1 MKDYM
6 KEIEARKKEKAEQLQ
21 GVDAEIASINVAIDK
36 EGGTASQALSSG
48 DQGAFAVARAQIDYL
63 KGRRDLL
70 RKDRAATEAAP
81 IMSAAEG
88 RAAIL
93 EIDREVKADREALA
107 REAVREIDSVIDG
120 LQTKLEQLQA
130 KNAVV
135 EKIAKESGADPVN
148 VARGSETVFHVLTMI
163 AGSRELHLLREWLR
177 TF

>member
-1 MKDYM
+1 MKDYT

-21 GVDAEIASINVAIDK
+21 WIDTEIAKINVAIDK
-36 EGGTASQALSSG
+36 EDSSASEALSSG
-48 DQGAFAVARAQIDYL
+48 DQGAFTIARAQVDYL
-63 KGRRDLL
+63 KGRKEFLQKEREEI
-70 RKDRAATEAAP
+70 AAAP
-81 IMSAAEG
+81 VLDPKEG

-107 REAVREIDSVIDG
+107 REAVQEIDSVIDG

-135 EKIAKESGADPVN
+135 EKIAQASGADPVN
-148 VARGSETVFHVLTMI
+148 VARGSEAVYHVLTMI

-177 TF
+177 AF

>member
-21 GVDAEIASINVAIDK
+21 GIDNEIAKINVAIDK
-36 EGGTASQALSSG
+36 EGSAATHALSSG
-48 DQGAFAVARAQIDYL
+48 DQGAFAVARAQVDYL

-70 RKDRAATEAAP
+70 QKDRAALEAAP
-81 IMSAAEG
+81 IMDLKEG

-107 REAVREIDSVIDG
+107 REAVQEIDSIIDG
-120 LQTKLEQLQA
+120 LQTKLERLQA
-130 KNAVV
+130 KNATV
-135 EKIAKESGADPVN
+135 EEIAQASGADPVN
-148 VARGSETVFHVLTMI
+148 VARGSETVYHVLTLI

-177 TF
+177 AF

>member
-1 MKDYM
+1 MTNYSKI
-6 KEIEARKKEKAEQLQ
+6 IETRKAEKAEKLQ
-21 GVDAEIASINVAIDK
+21 KIDK
-36 EGGTASQALSSG
+36 ELAALSVEMERAGGEASRALASG
-48 DQGAFAVARAQIDYL
+48 DREAFSVARVQLDYL

-70 RKDRAATEAAP
+70 QKDRATAEAAP

-107 REAVREIDSVIDG
+107 REAVQEIDSVIDC
-120 LQTKLEQLQA
+120 LQEKVEQLQA
-130 KNAVV
+130 KNAAV

-148 VARGSETVFHVLTMI
+148 VARGSETVYRVLTMI

-177 TF
+177 GF